1 MKPYFY
7 SLVVGAALLI
17 GAPGANAQIFG
28 GDRDDSGYRD
38 HHNGDDGYYRNGGYN
53 NNSNGYNNA
62 RGNYSR
68 SIVDQVQAD
77 LSRAASNSYADNH
90 ERSHFDQALQSLQ
103 DFQSRWARG
112 RFDKGPLD
120 RAVTSLQHLV
130 NSNQLNGRD
139 RSILAD
145 DLNAL
150 RQFRS
155 SGGQYGYG
163 QNRRSNNGYRD
174 DRYNRDYPTDDY
186 NRRY

>member
-1 MKPYFY
+1 MKPYLY
-7 SLVVGAALLI
+7 SLVVGAALLM
-17 GAPGANAQIFG
+17 GTPGANAQIFG
-28 GDRDDSGYRD
+28 GDRDDSRYRD
-38 HHNGDDGYYRNGGYN
+38 QRNGNDGYYRNDGYSN
-53 NNSNGYNNA
+53 NGYNNSS
-62 RGNYSR
+62 RDNYPR

-77 LSRAASNSYADNH
+77 LSRAASNSYTDNH
-90 ERSHFDQALQSLQ
+90 ERAHFDQAQQSLQ
-103 DFQSRWARG
+103 DFQVRWARG

-155 SGGQYGYG
+155 SGGQYGYR
-163 QNRRSNNGYRD
+163 QNG
-174 DRYNRDYPTDDY
+174 Y
-186 NRRY
+186 NRRTNEDRYPAQDYPRRY

>member
-7 SLVVGAALLI
+7 SFVVGAALLI
-17 GAPGANAQIFG
+17 GTPGANAQIFG
-28 GDRDDSGYRD
+28 GDRDDSRYRD
-38 HHNGDDGYYRNGGYN
+38 HHSGDDGYYRNGGYSN
-53 NNSNGYNNA
+53 NGYNNSP

-77 LSRAASNSYADNH
+77 LSRAASNAYTDNH
-90 ERSHFDQALQSLQ
+90 ERGHFDQAQQSLQ
-103 DFQSRWARG
+103 DFQGRWARG
-112 RFDKGPLD
+112 RFDKAPLD

-163 QNRRSNNGYRD
+163 QNGYNRRSNSGYTD
-174 DRYNRDYPTDDY
+174 DRYPSRDYP
-186 NRRY
+186 RRY